1 MSSSRSPARFRRT
14 GAVIVAAVLSFCYS
28 FVLTLLAA
36 ALVVQWVTGQGT
48 IGNLTS
54 NAANR
59 GVAFLVVVCVGGAIA
74 LAVGAGRAWRG
85 RRGLAA
91 IIPLAVLVL
100 FGLIGESIDIA
111 SGNPLLD
118 NLIGAAIIV
127 AAAVPLVL
135 LLLPRRLH
143 VDSKEPSTAV
153 GTLPG

>member
-1 MSSSRSPARFRRT
+1 
-14 GAVIVAAVLSFCYS
+14 VIIAAILASCYS
-28 FVLTLLAA
+28 FALAVVA
-36 ALVVQWVTGQGT
+36 VALVVQWVTGQGT

-135 LLLPRRLH
+135 LLLPRRPH
-143 VDSKEPSTAV
+143 VDSKEPRSV
-153 GTLPG
+153 VSTLPS

>member
-1 MSSSRSPARFRRT
+1 
-14 GAVIVAAVLSFCYS
+14 VIIAAILASCYS
-28 FVLTLLAA
+28 FALAVVA
-36 ALVVQWVTGQGT
+36 VALIVQWVTRQGT

-74 LAVGAGRAWRG
+74 LAVGAGNAVRG

-143 VDSKEPSTAV
+143 VDSKEPSSV
-153 GTLPG
+153 VSTLPS

>member
-1 MSSSRSPARFRRT
+1 M
-14 GAVIVAAVLSFCYS
+14 IIAAILVSCYS
-28 FVLTLLAA
+28 FALAVVA
-36 ALVVQWVTGQGT
+36 VTLVVQWLTGQGT

-85 RRGLAA
+85 HRGLAA

-135 LLLPRRLH
+135 LLLPRRPH
-143 VDSKEPSTAV
+143 VDSKERNSV
-153 GTLPG
+153 VSTLPS

>member
-1 MSSSRSPARFRRT
+1 MLA
-14 GAVIVAAVLSFCYS
+14 
-28 FVLTLLAA
+28 LLAV

-59 GVAFLVVVCVGGAIA
+59 GVAFLVVVCVGGATA
-74 LAVGAGRAWRG
+74 LAAGAGNAVRG
-85 RRGLAA
+85 HRGLAA

-100 FGLIGESIDIA
+100 IGLVGESIDIA

-118 NLIGAAIIV
+118 NLIGAAIIA

-143 VDSKEPSTAV
+143 VDSKEPSAAV
-153 GTLPG
+153 GTLP